1 MSPAGADDNR
11 REERTE
17 NYLVVLDNPEA
28 LT

>member
-1 MSPAGADDNR
+1 MSPAGTDDNR

-17 NYLVVLDNPEA
+17 NYLVLLDNPEA